1 MSPILSFHPP
11 PSQPVTRGS
20 NIGEAAR
27 PAKAGMFSGRQS
39 HRGKSQGPVAW
50 VAFAKETKRMKPT
63 DKAAL
68 GAVSESPGRNESE
81 PIGGLDTINPKAE
94 PFGSGRR
101 QHDYPQSDRSG
112 RSLRRGGRGSTVAR
126 TCRATGETVLAPAR
140 NRWSKVPCI
149 TGATG
154 KARKGE
160 TATARPV
167 VAERRGNARG
177 AKGPC
182 CTECRNQQGR
192 QGEMIKAPI
201 SLQDLRRRLYL
212 KAKAERQVS

>member
-1 MSPILSFHPP
+1 
-11 PSQPVTRGS
+11 
-20 NIGEAAR
+20 
-27 PAKAGMFSGRQS
+27 MFSGRQS

-50 VAFAKETKRMKPT
+50 VAFVEETKRMKPT

-101 QHDYPQSDRSG
+101 QHDVPQSDRSG

-154 KARKGE
+154 KAGKGE
-160 TATARPV
+160 TAAARPV

-182 CTECRNQQGR
+182 C
-192 QGEMIKAPI
+192 I
-201 SLQDLRRRLYL
+201 SKSESTREAGVIVSRRRESVMLY
-212 KAKAERQVS
+212 ER